1 MPASIDCSSSQ
12 KFTFWLFVSMV
23 LLLFVHSYNLHLRYL
38 QPFSIVDERL
48 TVNSFIQYFLSNGL
62 FRFFIPLL
70 FSISGYLYATHDGRG
85 YKNSIARRFRTI
97 FVPYLVWSVVGMSI
111 TYILELS
118 SYSREIVRATQLLT
132 LPGNRVLI
140 HDYTWYELLLRWIVQ
155 PVSYQ
160 LWFLRVLFIYNL
172 AYPVLRWG
180 IVRRTRIFFVLLIL
194 FWLSN
199 TGFIFIEGE
208 GLLFFSVGIWL
219 RKKNIN
225 IQQPG
230 KWFQPTP
237 WAAIFLLVTIIKT
250 VLAFKA
256 FIVIGN
262 SVFPLLL
269 VLHKIAV
276 FSGYIAAWFG
286 SGFLVTWS
294 MRKRRFV
301 WLSQFSFIIFGLHA
315 PLVAYAINAVL
326 PLVSEIDNYRLL
338 IYALLPMGLFIFC
351 IATGALLRGL
361 FPRLFKILTG
371 GRGI

>member
-1 MPASIDCSSSQ
+1 MPASIDFLSSL
-12 KFTFWLFVSMV
+12 KFRFWFFASMI
-23 LLLFVHSYNLHLRYL
+23 LLLFVHSYNLDLRYL
-38 QPFSIVDERL
+38 QPFSIVNERL

-62 FRFFIPLL
+62 FRFFIPVL
-70 FSISGYLYATHDGRG
+70 FSVSGHLYAAHDDRG
-85 YKNSIARRFRTI
+85 YKKSISRRFRTI
-97 FVPYLVWSVVGMSI
+97 LVPYLVWSGVGLAI

-118 SYSREIVRATQLLT
+118 SYSREIVRTTQLLT
-132 LPGNRVLI
+132 LPGNRVLV
-140 HDYTWYELLLRWIVQ
+140 HDYKWYELLLRWIVL

-172 AYPVLRWG
+172 AYPALRWC
-180 IVRRTRIFFVLLIL
+180 IVRHTKIYFVILFL
-194 FWLSN
+194 FWLSDI
-199 TGFIFIEGE
+199 GFIFFEGE
-208 GLLFFSVGIWL
+208 GLLFFSAGIWL
-219 RKKNIN
+219 QKANIN
-225 IQQPG
+225 IEQPG
-230 KWFQPTP
+230 KWFRPAP
-237 WAAIFLLVTIIKT
+237 WAVIFLLVTIIKT
-250 VLAFKA
+250 ILAFKA

-294 MRKRRFV
+294 MGKRWFV
-301 WLSQFSFIIFGLHA
+301 WLSQFSFVIFGLHA

-326 PLVSEIDNYRLL
+326 PLVSEIDNYRFL

-351 IATGALLRGL
+351 IAVGALIRGV

>member
-1 MPASIDCSSSQ
+1 MPASIDYLSSQ

-62 FRFFIPLL
+62 FRFFIPML
-70 FSISGYLYATHDGRG
+70 FSISGYLYAAHDDRG

-97 FVPYLVWSVVGMSI
+97 FVPYLVWSSVGMAI

-118 SYSREIVRATQLLT
+118 SYSREVVRATQLLT

-140 HDYTWYELLLRWIVQ
+140 HDYTWHELLLRWIIQ

-160 LWFLRVLFIYNL
+160 LWFLRVLLIYNL

-180 IVRRTRIFFVLLIL
+180 IIRHTRIFFFMFIL

-199 TGFIFIEGE
+199 AGFIFIEGE
-208 GLLFFSVGIWL
+208 GLLFFSIGIWL
-219 RKKNIN
+219 RKENIN

-230 KWFQPTP
+230 KWFQPIP
-237 WAAIFLLVTIIKT
+237 WAAMFLSVTIIKT

-256 FIVIGN
+256 FIIIGN

-315 PLVAYAINAVL
+315 PLVAYAINAIL

-338 IYALLPMGLFIFC
+338 IYVLLPMVLFIFC
-351 IATGALLRGL
+351 IATGALLRSL